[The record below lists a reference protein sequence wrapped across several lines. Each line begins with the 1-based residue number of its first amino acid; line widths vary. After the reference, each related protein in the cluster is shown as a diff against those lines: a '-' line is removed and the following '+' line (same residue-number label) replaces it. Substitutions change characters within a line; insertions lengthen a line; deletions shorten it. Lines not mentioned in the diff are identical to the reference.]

1 MDVAQFEALLMHEP
15 ESLLVID
22 VREDEEIRIHPF
34 FEDDHDLPIIAFP
47 LSELSALSAPEV
59 TSYIT
64 SEATKK
70 GVNPKDRLIVAV
82 CRSGGRSRQAVSI
95 LEEQGFD
102 CENLE
107 GGYIEFTGL
116 SY

>member
-22 VREDEEIRIHPF
+22 VREDEEIRLHPF
-34 FEDDHDLPIIAFP
+34 FEDDHDLPIITFP
-47 LSELSALSAPEV
+47 LSELSALSESEIALH
-59 TSYIT
+59 IT
-64 SEATKK
+64 TEATKK

-82 CRSGGRSRQAVSI
+82 CRSGGRSRQAVNI
-95 LEEQGFD
+95 LESYGFD